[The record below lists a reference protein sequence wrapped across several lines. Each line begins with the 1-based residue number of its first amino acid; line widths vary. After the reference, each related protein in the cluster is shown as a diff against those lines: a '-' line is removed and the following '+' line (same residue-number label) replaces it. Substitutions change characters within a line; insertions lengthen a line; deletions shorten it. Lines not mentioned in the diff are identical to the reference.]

1 MKSGMNEATEKTS
14 EILLEGS
21 RIFLWIVC
29 DYWRSCH
36 WRRCHNVAPFF
47 IISSRITLSFS
58 FPCLFKD
65 LSCGPILVY
74 VRRVFLVMQKP
85 VIRVALQVSWLEN
98 YWLDSSERHELVQEK
113 NNQKNSPL
121 LFKCLV
127 FEVLELAVLAT

>member
-1 MKSGMNEATEKTS
+1 
-14 EILLEGS
+14 
-21 RIFLWIVC
+21 
-29 DYWRSCH
+29 
-36 WRRCHNVAPFF
+36 
-47 IISSRITLSFS
+47 
-58 FPCLFKD
+58 
-65 LSCGPILVY
+65 
-74 VRRVFLVMQKP
+74 MQKP